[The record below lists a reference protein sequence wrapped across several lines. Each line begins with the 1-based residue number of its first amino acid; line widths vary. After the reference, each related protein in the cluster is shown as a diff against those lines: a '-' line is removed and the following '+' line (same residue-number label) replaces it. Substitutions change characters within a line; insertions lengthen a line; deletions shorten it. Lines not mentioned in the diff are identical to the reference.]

1 MDVFFVLSG
10 FLMTS
15 ILYREV
21 DSTGRIKFFAFY
33 RRRIRRLIPAAAA
46 TVIGATI
53 AASYLLLG
61 SGRFQS
67 VLWDGLSALGFVS
80 NWRFAIQQTDYFN
93 QSAATSP
100 LQHFWSLSV
109 EEQFYLVWPL
119 TLLTLFVL
127 CYKRWFQ

>member
-1 MDVFFVLSG
+1 MANHTFEWPAGGFIGVDVFFVLSG

-33 RRRIRRLIPAAAA
+33 RRRIRRLIPAAA

-53 AASYLLLG
+53 VASYFLLG

-80 NWRFAIQQTDYFN
+80 N
-93 QSAATSP
+93 
-100 LQHFWSLSV
+100 
-109 EEQFYLVWPL
+109 
-119 TLLTLFVL
+119 
-127 CYKRWFQ
+127 